1 MNRTVIFA
9 MLAAVAGVAHADP
22 YYESDGAMQPHYVE
36 VVRPRQECWNE
47 VVDGSRSY
55 GGAILGGIAGGILGN
70 QVGGGNGRTAATAI
84 GAATGAIVGDGL
96 DNSGGRVV
104 RRCRV
109 VQEVSRVQDGYQPAY
124 DYRDAPR
131 REYRPEHAPRR
142 DYRRERDDD

>member
-9 MLAAVAGVAHADP
+9 MLMFSAGITHADP
-22 YYESDGAMQPHYVE
+22 YYESDGAMRPHYVE

-47 VVDGSRSY
+47 AVDAPRSY

-70 QVGGGNGRTAATAI
+70 QVGGGNGRTVATAI
-84 GAATGAIVGDGL
+84 GAATGAMVGDGM

-109 VQEVSRVQDGYQPAY
+109 VQEVERVQDGYEPAY
-124 DYRDAPR
+124 REAPR
-131 REYRPEHAPRR
+131 REYRDE
-142 DYRRERDDD
+142 EDDD